1 MFLKLFVDGF
11 ALRRK
16 HYLTFRPSDRIMD
29 IYRAINPKWLGVD
42 SMEVEIFAQLL
53 ERQYEVEL
61 ESIWRDDL
69 TLGEVFGRTR
79 AG

>member
-1 MFLKLFVDGF
+1 
-11 ALRRK
+11 
-16 HYLTFRPSDRIMD
+16 MD